1 MTMAGTAV
9 KVIGAVLSLAGV
21 LVVAL
26 GAVVTCGML
35 AGGRPTLRG
44 LLPFLLIGGGVVLL
58 WIGNRLQG
66 WGMLGRQKQKGS

>member
-1 MTMAGTAV
+1 M

-21 LVVAL
+21 LVVVI
-26 GAVVTCGML
+26 GAVVTCGTL
-35 AGGRPTLRG
+35 AGARPTLG
-44 LLPFLLIGGGVVLL
+44 SLLPFMLIGGGVALL